1 MEQKLTTG
9 TTWSHVTQMAT
20 DLFKVCVRIFYTSF
34 FFTFMFH
41 NKFAA
46 Y

>member
-20 DLFKVCVRIFYTSF
+20 DFRKVCAPIPYE
-34 FFTFMFH
+34 
-41 NKFAA
+41 
-46 Y
+46 